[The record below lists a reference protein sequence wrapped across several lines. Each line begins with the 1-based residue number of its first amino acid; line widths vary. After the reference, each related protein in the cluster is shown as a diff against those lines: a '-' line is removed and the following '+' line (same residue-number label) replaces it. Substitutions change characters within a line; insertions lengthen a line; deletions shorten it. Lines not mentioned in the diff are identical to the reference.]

1 MIFFASHS
9 TRQSQNQ
16 RNVYLL
22 STVNKC
28 DIFEFFCYFSVKNDA
43 EELHRLVSLG
53 VDVNAPNFDGSTALH
68 VAATTGSRGVVQY
81 LTDHR
86 ADINAVDSL
95 GNTPLN
101 VSMLR

>member
-1 MIFFASHS
+1 MVISLFFG
-9 TRQSQNQ
+9 
-16 RNVYLL
+16 YL
-22 STVNKC
+22 K
-28 DIFEFFCYFSVKNDA
+28 VKNDA
-43 EELHRLVSLG
+43 EELQRLVSLG

-68 VAATTGSRGVVQY
+68 VAASVGSRGVVQY

-101 VSMLR
+101 VSKLRLVLLSS